1 MEAKVGLLER
11 SEAAN
16 VRRIEDLEKQNK
28 VLIDK
33 ITALESNNSNKVL
46 DYTKLFDKGNKTV
59 DEIKI
64 TQGLIELN
72 KDANK
77 RDKNVIII
85 GIPNWND
92 SDPVTRKQNNEDIV

>member
-1 MEAKVGLLER
+1 M
-11 SEAAN
+11 
-16 VRRIEDLEKQNK
+16 
-28 VLIDK
+28 
-33 ITALESNNSNKVL
+33 ESNKLNKVL
-46 DYTKLFDKGNKTV
+46 DLSKLFEKDNKTV
-59 DEIKI
+59 EEIKI

-77 RDKNVIII
+77 WDKNVIII